1 MLRPLLLLPAA
12 ALLLTGTAFAQTT
25 PAPGATASPP
35 LMTAPRP
42 DDQPTTG
49 AITSPTGI
57 GGAAP
62 SLEVQNPAPPV
73 GSGQASPPVAALPPA
88 ALNPD
93 QARAFYQARGFTPE
107 QAEDYASSCVFM
119 TVVRNIG
126 TLPIEH
132 RLADWRYVAGDG
144 KARALRSKAEWDATW
159 VDRGVSEPARIAF
172 AWAQFPA
179 TQTFHAGDWNQ
190 GMTTYQLP
198 RGSRFNLIVNWR
210 AGGAGR
216 KTTLENVRCTDE
228 IQ

>member
-1 MLRPLLLLPAA
+1 VQCQEPAGFLCALPVWAI
-12 ALLLTGTAFAQTT
+12 TA
-25 PAPGATASPP
+25 GATETSRDPE
-35 LMTAPRP
+35 
-42 DDQPTTG
+42 TG
-49 AITSPTGI
+49 LESWQVEAHGI
-57 GGAAP
+57 QVRLTQI
-62 SLEVQNPAPPV
+62 S
-73 GSGQASPPVAALPPA
+73 
-88 ALNPD
+88 PD

-144 KARALRSKAEWDATW
+144 KARALRSKAEWDAAW

-210 AGGAGR
+210 AGDAGR

-228 IQ
+228 IR